1 MDPREHPDG
10 WICNVREEKLT
21 KIPASVRILEITG
34 LGRLVEEPAGVD
46 TDEETSSGHHSG

>member
-1 MDPREHPDG
+1 MDAREHTNG
-10 WICNVREEKLT
+10 WIYNVREEKLT

-34 LGRLVEEPAGVD
+34 LGRLVEDPAGVD